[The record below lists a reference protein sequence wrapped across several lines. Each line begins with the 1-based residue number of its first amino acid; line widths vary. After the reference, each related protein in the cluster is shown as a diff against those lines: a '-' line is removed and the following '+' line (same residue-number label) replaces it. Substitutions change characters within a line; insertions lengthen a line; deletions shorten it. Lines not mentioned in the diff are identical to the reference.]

1 MNLVG
6 EKINH
11 FQRVRDFLISRMV
24 LRAVLENDSL
34 LFWRVNILA
43 NYTIVALIAATLGFG
58 AAVILVIKQKMWALL
73 IFDALCYVF
82 FLSLP
87 FLCGLSY
94 KFRTVIYLL
103 IAYTIGLAVII
114 FVGPLSAGPIWL
126 FAFAIFAGLL
136 LGSKAAIAAVLL
148 NAVTLITLSWLISQG
163 YLGQASHFFKTPQAL
178 VAALANFIL
187 LNLLAAI
194 SIATLVK
201 GLNISNHKEK
211 ALTRDLAAK
220 HEHLVKANQ
229 RLEIEMEERRLAAVA
244 VRASEQKYRLLA
256 DNIND
261 IIWLMDLKQKR
272 LTYVS
277 PSVERVR
284 GFTPEETMA
293 QSLEEILTPASRR
306 KAIKIT
312 SSKLRK
318 DKQVLQGGAFTLEV
332 EIYNKDRSV
341 RWAEITVSLIR
352 NPENYSDML
361 LGVTRDITNRK
372 QSEQEKARLEVQ
384 LRQAQKMESI
394 GTLAGGI
401 AHDFNN
407 ILACII
413 GFTELGLD
421 DAPKGSVLSE
431 NLQEIHTAGI
441 RAKELV
447 KQILTFARQT
457 DNDLKPVQMNGIIK
471 DTLRLIRSLLPST
484 IQIESNIE
492 SSSLI
497 LANPTQLHQV
507 LMNLCTNAADAME
520 PGGGNLDVS
529 IKDIMVD
536 TSRKAPVLDMK
547 PGPYVQLTVSDT
559 GTGISPDMLSSIFDP
574 FFTTKEVGKG
584 TGMGLAVVHGIVES
598 YEGKIMV
605 DSALNKGTVVTV
617 YLPINKGHET
627 LSDGKLDVMPTG
639 GERILFVD
647 DENAISNMSCM
658 LLERLGYRVST
669 RTSSLEALEL
679 FRQNPEQFDLIITD
693 LTMPNMTGIKLT
705 EKILDIRPGMPIILC
720 TGYND
725 KIPEKSFE
733 ALGIKALVHK
743 PFAKLHLAKMIR
755 KVLDDKMVQK
765 HSRHVRVA

>member
-1 MNLVG
+1 MNVAG
-6 EKINH
+6 EKRNFI
-11 FQRVRDFLISRMV
+11 QRVRDFSISRMAPK
-24 LRAVLENDSL
+24 AVLENDSL
-34 LFWRVNILA
+34 LFWRVNLLA
-43 NYTIVALIAATLGFG
+43 TTTLTTLIVGTLGLG
-58 AAVILVIKQKMWALL
+58 AAFVLLIKQKMWALL
-73 IFDALCYVF
+73 IFDVLCYVI
-82 FLSLP
+82 FLIIP

-94 KFRTVIYLL
+94 KFRTVIALITIYL
-103 IAYTIGLAVII
+103 IGLAVII
-114 FVGPLSAGPIWL
+114 NIGPLSAGPIWL

-136 LGSKAAIAAVLL
+136 LGSKSAIAAVLL
-148 NAVTLITLSWLISQG
+148 NAVTLITLSWLFSQD
-163 YLGQASHFFKTPQAL
+163 YLAQVFPYFKTPQAL

-187 LNLLAAI
+187 LNLLAAK

-211 ALTRDLAAK
+211 ALARDLEAK

-229 RLEIEMEERRLAAVA
+229 RLEIEMEERKLANAA

-261 IIWLMDLKQKR
+261 VIWMMDLKQKR

-277 PSVERVR
+277 PSVERAR

-306 KAIKIT
+306 KAIIIT
-312 SSKLRK
+312 SRKLRK
-318 DKQVLQGGAFTLEV
+318 DKQILQGGAFTLEV
-332 EIYNKDRSV
+332 EIYKKDRSI

-372 QSEQEKARLEVQ
+372 QSEQEKAKLEVQ
-384 LRQAQKMESI
+384 LLQAQKMESI

-413 GFTELGLD
+413 GFTELCLD
-421 DAPKGSVLSE
+421 DAPEQSVLNE
-431 NLQEIHTAGI
+431 NLQEIYTAGI
-441 RAKELV
+441 RARELV

-457 DNDLKPVQMNGIIK
+457 DNDLKPVWMNTIIK
-471 DTLRLIRSLLPST
+471 DAFKLIKSLLPST
-484 IQIESNIE
+484 IQIESHIE
-492 SSSLI
+492 SNSLI

-520 PGGGNLDVS
+520 PGGGNLNVS
-529 IKDIMVD
+529 LKDIMVD
-536 TSRKAPVLDMK
+536 ASHKAPVLDMK

-559 GTGISPDMLSSIFDP
+559 GTGISPEMLSSIFDP

-598 YEGKIMV
+598 YKGKIMV

-617 YLPINKGHET
+617 YLPVNMENEP
-627 LSDGKLDVMPTG
+627 LSEDELDVMPTG
-639 GERILFVD
+639 SERILFVD
-647 DENAISNMSCM
+647 DENAISNMSHM

-679 FRQNPEQFDLIITD
+679 FRQNPGQFDLIITD

-705 EKILDIRPGMPIILC
+705 EKILYVRPGMPVILC

-725 KIPEKSFE
+725 KIPEKGFE

-743 PFAKLHLAKMIR
+743 PFAKLDLAKSIR
-755 KVLDDKMVQK
+755 KVLDDQMVRK
-765 HSRHVRVA
+765 HSRHGRLA